1 MVHPAGRW
9 LKFDVASQAITSGRD
24 WDDDHQT
31 ARSVVEN
38 IDRHHH
44 RRAAKGWLV
53 SDWLA
58 EIDVV
63 DLPSPDQASASH
75 S

>member
-1 MVHPAGRW
+1 MVQPAARW
-9 LKFDVASQAITSGRD
+9 LKFDVASQAVSSGRD
-24 WDDDHQT
+24 RDDDYQT

-38 IDRHHH
+38 VDRHHNS
-44 RRAAKGWLV
+44 RATKGRLV